1 MFISAQKWPILSIM
15 DKTRIFL
22 KKSFTIWGFSVYWPL
37 ISCIISDKSNES
49 ILRKPYLQ
57 QAGVLGNWKKLQKG
71 QHRRFW
77 GAWGD
82 REGFLCLARW
92 QVVWEQFGW
101 GAIPPLPAME
111 KVLQTDRQTD
121 RSEVLGPSSWARGPK
136 CIDKSV
142 CKHNQLG

>member
-1 MFISAQKWPILSIM
+1 MSQSWENP
-15 DKTRIFL
+15 T
-22 KKSFTIWGFSVYWPL
+22 
-37 ISCIISDKSNES
+37 SNK
-49 ILRKPYLQ
+49 R
-57 QAGVLGNWKKLQKG
+57 G
-71 QHRRFW
+71 FW
-77 GAWGD
+77 GIEKNYKKGD
-82 REGFLCLARW
+82 TEDFGGHGETERDFCLARW